1 MDLVISRYNE
11 NLDWINKLPIRDDIN
26 IVIYN
31 KGQYIDKDNI
41 LLKNVGREAHT
52 YITYILDNFDCLPNY
67 VCFLQ
72 GNPFDHCQ
80 DVINKVVDFITNN
93 EKLEFYFLSDLI
105 INCRLDGGCWDD
117 TLPVRKLYEKIY
129 NLSEPSENIKITFGA
144 GAQFIVK
151 KENIIRYSK
160 EFYKNILS
168 MLDYSHEPVEAW
180 AIERLWNII
189 FG

>member
-1 MDLVISRYNE
+1 MIQIEDILVLVDEYIKQTKKINMDLVISRYNE

-72 GNPFDHCQ
+72 GNPFDHCR
-80 DVINKVVDFITNN
+80 DIINKIVDF
-93 EKLEFYFLSDLI
+93 S
-105 INCRLDGGCWDD
+105 
-117 TLPVRKLYEKIY
+117 
-129 NLSEPSENIKITFGA
+129 
-144 GAQFIVK
+144 
-151 KENIIRYSK
+151 
-160 EFYKNILS
+160 
-168 MLDYSHEPVEAW
+168 
-180 AIERLWNII
+180 
-189 FG
+189 